1 MSKLLTTRLPDDL
14 STALDELVG
23 ESSSNKSEIVVVA
36 ITEYVES
43 RRATRD
49 ALLDRIFADRA
60 ELFERLK

>member
-1 MSKLLTTRLPDDL
+1 MSKLLTARLPDDL
-14 STALDELVG
+14 STALDEIVG
-23 ESSSNKSEIVVVA
+23 ESSSSKTDVVIVA

-49 ALLDRIFADRA
+49 ALLDRIFTDRA